1 VIDRTRSHCIQALA
15 DAGLKAEELCQVIL
29 VGGQTRMPLV
39 RRLVADWF
47 GCVDYQETRG
57 NVRIGDSFHEA
68 NGPIL
73 NTFNNPDEAVALGA
87 AIQGAVLSG
96 DLDDF
101 LLLDVT
107 PLSLGL
113 ETFGGLMN
121 VIIPRNTTIPTK
133 AGELFT
139 NAVDGQRQ
147 MLVHVLQ
154 GEREK
159 AEDNWS
165 LGRFDLDFQPA
176 KRGAARVGV
185 QFEIDANGILNV
197 LARDTSTGH
206 EQVVQMKSAV
216 DVDDAKVQKMVEESV
231 EFAFE
236 DMDARRWVESSMKAA
251 EAVKAAR
258 AGLVEFANELENAKA
273 IVVAIREVER
283 AMETDGA
290 ETGSL
295 KKLKGAVAG
304 LDEASLP
311 LADLMMDRAME
322 AMLRKRGTID

>member
-1 VIDRTRSHCIQALA
+1 
-15 DAGLKAEELCQVIL
+15 
-29 VGGQTRMPLV
+29 
-39 RRLVADWF
+39 
-47 GCVDYQETRG
+47 
-57 NVRIGDSFHEA
+57 
-68 NGPIL
+68 
-73 NTFNNPDEAVALGA
+73 
-87 AIQGAVLSG
+87 
-96 DLDDF
+96 
-101 LLLDVT
+101 
-107 PLSLGL
+107 
-113 ETFGGLMN
+113 
-121 VIIPRNTTIPTK
+121 
-133 AGELFT
+133 
-139 NAVDGQRQ
+139 VDGQRK

-216 DVDDAKVQKMVEESV
+216 DVDDSKVQKMVEESV

-236 DMDARRWVESSMKAA
+236 DMDARRWVESSMKATD
-251 EAVKAAR
+251 AVKAAR
-258 AGLVEFANELENAKA
+258 AGLVEFANELENGEA
-273 IVVAIREVER
+273 IVAAIREVEKV
-283 AMETDGA
+283 METDVA

-304 LDEASLP
+304 LDKASLQ